1 MRMQN
6 SYDIAR
12 TRSRERKIRVER
24 YHPRPPHKHATAG
37 RYHKGGASAVDSTIL
52 DLGEDLSGFLATLGQ
67 PIEQTAR
74 EMIVFELYRR
84 SLVSSGKAAEL
95 LGISRLE
102 FIQRTSDLGIPF
114 FRFTEDEWQAEVTES
129 KRP

>member
-1 MRMQN
+1 
-6 SYDIAR
+6 
-12 TRSRERKIRVER
+12 
-24 YHPRPPHKHATAG
+24 
-37 RYHKGGASAVDSTIL
+37 VDSTIL

-95 LGISRLE
+95 LGIPRLE
-102 FIQRTSDLGIPF
+102 FIQRTSELGIPY
-114 FRFTEDEWQAEVTES
+114 FRFTETNGRRKSQRAKES
-129 KRP
+129 ECRSYPIQVRSSR